1 MGFVKKLFQR
11 LKVKK
16 KKEEKKECWYNDFSE
31 RAERGLGEPIEN
43 VVSPNTGDFA
53 TINSITQKIL

>member
-1 MGFVKKLFQR
+1 MKIFKKLIQR
-11 LKVKK
+11 LKIKK
-16 KKEEKKECWYNDFSE
+16 KKEEKKECWYNDFNE

-43 VVSPNTGDFA
+43 VVSPNMGDFA